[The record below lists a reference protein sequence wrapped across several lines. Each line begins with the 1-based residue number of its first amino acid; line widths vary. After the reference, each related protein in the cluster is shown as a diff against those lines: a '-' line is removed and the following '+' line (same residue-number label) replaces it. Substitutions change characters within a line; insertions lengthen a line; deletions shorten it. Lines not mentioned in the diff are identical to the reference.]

1 LTTDVLLEK
10 LELPAS
16 PGWNKTI
23 RRAKHEKIR
32 SSASIMAV
40 AHQGYAPLVSYSING
55 APITIAEGNA
65 IKELVARASGR
76 PVLVKDPTDFFAP
89 LQPRHTP
96 QGTFRMGLLKRVGA
110 DYLSPSVVKVYGA
123 QSASFYEPSSF
134 ESNFA
139 EVFLRSLYFRSIFYV
154 ENGQVEISDGLL
166 LPFTLDP
173 ITRETRIGGSRATPP
188 ADLLSPNRLLID
200 GYPSFPQEPTEGYN
214 PLGLRAEFIHYT
226 PMVITEFSL
235 TAIGGNRLQMPAVAG
250 GSAGNCEGYFLSI
263 TLDEVIPQF
272 DPLLT
277 FYGQEANP
285 VSYEPEE
292 GGGGGGSPGLAPLV
306 CLPTM
311 AFREGLPVNGLP
323 TLIYFFNGSF
333 TNSPNETYFV
343 TNYAGSTQ
351 RSIELQPT
359 IAMQGDQYTG
369 AYVEGQLR
377 PYVPA
382 LSGPLSAND
391 FSLSVNMRVVE
402 YGTAQKEG
410 LLFWAMRQSDKVYI
424 GPLVE
429 QFTGLTPF
437 TLTYAANQA
446 TDSSDFNLYYEL
458 DTNTSHGPSGLS
470 GMNPDWSE
478 TGEPI
483 YFGFIVQNRIT
494 ITPSNPPGNNL
505 AFISVRIVWFYSNFT
520 ITMDNNKCVHFEQ
533 SIQVRTQSAPGT
545 TGTGTI
551 VFNGSFTGITN
562 NATYRNNAIL
572 LTNGGVTNTSAIVLA
587 NDEYDVTAIPNPG
600 STFVQ
605 WVNNPCLNTTG
616 GPAFCQL
623 ENISSNIYIAEFA
636 N

>member
-32 SSASIMAV
+32 SSASIMTV

-65 IKELVARASGR
+65 IKELVAKASGR

-110 DYLSPSVVKVYGA
+110 DYLNPSVVKVYGA
-123 QSASFYEPSSF
+123 QSASFYDPSSF

-188 ADLLSPNRLLID
+188 SNLQSPNRLLID

-277 FYGQEANP
+277 FYGQEANL
-285 VSYEPEE
+285 VSYVPGRALFDLASTPEKVFQD
-292 GGGGGGSPGLAPLV
+292 GI
-306 CLPTM
+306 LPSK
-311 AFREGLPVNGLP
+311 AP
-323 TLIYFFNGSF
+323 TLAYLQSGSFNTNSNEIFFN
-333 TNSPNETYFV
+333 TNNV
-343 TNYAGSTQ
+343 NNTQ
-351 RSIELQPT
+351 RSFISRPSLAVPPNS
-359 IAMQGDQYTG
+359 ILGDHYASAYFEASLH
-369 AYVEGQLR
+369 AYV
-377 PYVPA
+377 PS
-382 LSGPLSAND
+382 LSG
-391 FSLSVNMRVVE
+391 SLSVGDFTLSIDIQIVE
-402 YGTAQKEG
+402 YGSAPKEV
-410 LLFWAMRQSDKVYI
+410 LLFWAMRQDEKVYI
-424 GPLVE
+424 GPVAR
-429 QFTGLTPF
+429 QFTEVGPPLYVSSPPSF
-437 TLTYAANQA
+437 
-446 TDSSDFNLYYEL
+446 DSTDFNLFYDL
-458 DTNTSHGPSGLS
+458 NTQMEFGPNGALAT
-470 GMNPDWSE
+470 NPDWSA
-478 TGEPI
+478 TGKPI
-483 YFGFIVQNRIT
+483 YFGFIGQNRRNDVRSGFTGVVDQIT
-494 ITPSNPPGNNL
+494 TQMMWRHSD
-505 AFISVRIVWFYSNFT
+505 FT
-520 ITMDNNKCVHFEQ
+520 ISMSNNKVLY
-533 SIQVRTQSAPGT
+533 IQRPITVSTRSAPGT

-551 VFNGSFTGITN
+551 FFNNAVTGITN
-562 NATYRNNAIL
+562 NVAYWNAAQAL
-572 LTNGGVTNTSAIVLA
+572 SNVAVSTNTLAIVIK
-587 NDEYDVTAIPNPG
+587 NDEYNVTAVANPG
-600 STFVQ
+600 STFTG
-605 WVNNPCLNTTG
+605 WLNNPCLNITG
-616 GPAFCQL
+616 GPALCLL
-623 ENISSNIYIAEFA
+623 ENRLNANYIAEFA